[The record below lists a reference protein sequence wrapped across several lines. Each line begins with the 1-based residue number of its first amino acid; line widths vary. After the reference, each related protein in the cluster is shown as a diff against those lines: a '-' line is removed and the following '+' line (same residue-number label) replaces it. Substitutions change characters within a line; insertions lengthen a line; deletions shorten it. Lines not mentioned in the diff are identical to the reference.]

1 MSTTRLMERVK
12 NRVRAWNV
20 AVESTLETP
29 TSFLV
34 FGSRGKQ
41 PVVIKVIREAGE
53 EWRCGEVL
61 QAFDG
66 HGVVRAYDFTEG
78 AVLLERLR
86 PGTSLAEIALSGRDE
101 EATAILAETIQRMSH
116 PRASLEAFVTV
127 QRWGE
132 AFGRYLASGD
142 QQIPRGLVE
151 QGERMYAELCASQR
165 DLRLLHGDLQH
176 YSILF
181 DKTRGWTATDPKG
194 VVGEIEYEIGASLRN
209 PYECPELFT
218 APEPIERRLR
228 LYEARLKPD
237 FNRMLRWSFAQAVLS
252 AIWLVEDEFTVDART
267 PSIRLAGTIRAML

>member
-1 MSTTRLMERVK
+1 
-12 NRVRAWNV
+12 
-20 AVESTLETP
+20 
-29 TSFLV
+29 
-34 FGSRGKQ
+34 
-41 PVVIKVIREAGE
+41 
-53 EWRCGEVL
+53 
-61 QAFDG
+61 
-66 HGVVRAYDFTEG
+66 
-78 AVLLERLR
+78 
-86 PGTSLAEIALSGRDE
+86 
-101 EATAILAETIQRMSH
+101 
-116 PRASLEAFVTV
+116 
-127 QRWGE
+127 
-132 AFGRYLASGD
+132 
-142 QQIPRGLVE
+142 
-151 QGERMYAELCASQR
+151 MYAELCASQR